1 VLEEMD
7 DIEARCQSVESDLA
21 KKSPEY
27 ADIDGLELAALLGGT
42 LGDAGGRIHLCAIDE
57 YETAQWLQEK
67 LSHGE
72 GDGSELLE
80 KVLSPARRKKLR
92 RYLERLP
99 RHAP

>member
-1 VLEEMD
+1 MLEEMD

>member
-1 VLEEMD
+1 MLEEMD

-27 ADIDGLELAALLGGT
+27 ADIDGPELAALLGGT

-92 RYLERLP
+92 RYPERLP
-99 RHAP
+99 RHAL

>member
-1 VLEEMD
+1 MD

-27 ADIDGLELAALLGGT
+27 ADIDWLELAALLGGT

>member
-1 VLEEMD
+1 VFG
-7 DIEARCQSVESDLA
+7 
-21 KKSPEY
+21 P
-27 ADIDGLELAALLGGT
+27 AALLGGT